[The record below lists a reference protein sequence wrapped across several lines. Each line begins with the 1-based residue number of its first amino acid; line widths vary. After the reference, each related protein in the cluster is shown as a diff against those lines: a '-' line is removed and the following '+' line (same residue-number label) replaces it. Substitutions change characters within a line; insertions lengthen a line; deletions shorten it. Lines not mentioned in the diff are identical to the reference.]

1 MHPAEALDR
10 DDFSL
15 ADGRAGQGD
24 RVALLPD
31 TVCIQIEHMRPADR
45 AAVGLGVV
53 AAILDVV
60 VFPVA
65 VGAHRKLA
73 HAGERPVVGH
83 VLNDRKARPAVGAVD
98 EGIAIAPVA
107 RAQQLAAAVVA
118 QGDIRR
124 DQRIAHALGPALED
138 AKIREVPQLVEIF
151 GLNVLDH
158 GQHRRTVGQFLD
170 KALERRPL
178 ALQLQLDA
186 GGCILDRAGQS
197 GIPDLLVDEGAEAH
211 ALHNTVN
218 MDQCSYQENCTSLS
232 PPMG

>member
-10 DDFSL
+10 DNLPF

-31 TVCIQIEHMRPADR
+31 AVCVQIEHMRPADR

-65 VGAHRKLA
+65 VGAHRELT
-73 HAGERPVVGH
+73 HARERPVVGH
-83 VLNDRKARPAVGAVD
+83 VFNNRKARSAVGAVD
-98 EGIAIAPVA
+98 EGIAVAPVT
-107 RAQQLAAAVVA
+107 RTQQLAAAVVA

-138 AKIREVPQLVEIF
+138 AKIRKMPQLVEIF

-197 GIPDLLVDEGAEAH
+197 GIPDLLMNEGAEAH
-211 ALHNTVN
+211 ALYNAVD
-218 MDQCSYQENCTSLS
+218 MDQCPYQEKRTSL
-232 PPMG
+232 